1 MSTKTVVLAIFNVSD
16 EALEK
21 ARTVEAESEI

>member
-1 MSTKTVVLAIFNVSD
+1 MSNKTVVLAIFNVSD

-21 ARTVEAESEI
+21 AHTVEAEREI